1 VNGKGFTLLEV
12 LVAMGLLGML
22 LAGVVPV
29 FFSLMAVNTRNEE
42 RSGAVAA
49 AQQVLEELR
58 QQDPGT
64 LPDSGSTGPHVVPV
78 DRRAFEVTNWYC
90 LASEYCDDNS
100 RHVLIEVR
108 YGGRTFF
115 SAESV
120 LTQLR

>member
-1 VNGKGFTLLEV
+1 MNGKGFTLLEV

-22 LAGVVPV
+22 LAGIVPV
-29 FFSLMAVNTRNEE
+29 FFSMMAVNTRNEE

-58 QQDPGT
+58 RQDPAL
-64 LPDSGSTGPHVVPV
+64 LPDSGTSGPQVIPV
-78 DRRAFEVTNWYC
+78 DDRAFEVTSWYC
-90 LASEYCDDNS
+90 LAPEYCDDNS
-100 RHVLIEVR
+100 RHVLIEVK

>member
-1 VNGKGFTLLEV
+1 MNARGFTLLEA
-12 LVAMGLLGML
+12 LVAMGLLAIML
-22 LAGVVPV
+22 VGVVPV
-29 FFSLMAVNTRNEE
+29 FFNLLAVNTRNEQ

-58 QQDPGT
+58 ERDPAT
-64 LPDSGSTGPHVVPV
+64 LPETGTVGPQVIPV
-78 DRRAFEVTNWYC
+78 DTRAYEVTSWYC
-90 LASEYCDDNS
+90 LAPEYCGDSS
-100 RHVLIEVR
+100 RHVLIEVN

>member
-1 VNGKGFTLLEV
+1 VNHRGFTLLEA
-12 LVAMGLLGML
+12 LVAMGLLAIM

-29 FFSLMAVNTRNEE
+29 FFSLMATNTRNEA
-42 RSGAVAA
+42 RSGAVAV
-49 AQQVLEELR
+49 AQQVMEELR
-58 QQDPGT
+58 QQDPATMPESGT
-64 LPDSGSTGPHVVPV
+64 LGPQVVAV
-78 DRRAFEVTNWYC
+78 DRRKFEVTRFYC
-90 LASEYCDDNS
+90 LSSEYCDDSS